1 MHVDISPPP
10 SAPVNTARE
19 RLGILFQRASDMNYV
34 MRVNAYLHPFR
45 RPLLRQMSAR
55 LAGSRLLGAAL
66 AMDFV
71 GGSNK
76 ADHLCVLVHGVSFA
90 ISPLRSICLG

>member
-45 RPLLRQMSAR
+45 RHSLSCGKCLRAW
-55 LAGSRLLGAAL
+55 LAQ
-66 AMDFV
+66 DF
-71 GGSNK
+71 
-76 ADHLCVLVHGVSFA
+76 
-90 ISPLRSICLG
+90 